1 MIDEGAVL
9 QALSKTEI
17 AELCKIFGVDKS
29 VRLARLIG
37 TEHEL
42 GDLGAPYQTWIER
55 MERFVQTVRP
65 ESYRL
70 EFQPPANEKEIRD
83 EEERLGIRL
92 PESGRICAISGPR
105 HPTRVKRSM
114 KSRKSRPIR
123 APWDGLESSWSM

>member
-29 VRLARLIG
+29 VRKYRDRVAALADHPDCSVEALVRDLPKAKLKTIFDAAKLPIRGKTRREMLARLIG

-65 ESYRL
+65 
-70 EFQPPANEKEIRD
+70 
-83 EEERLGIRL
+83 
-92 PESGRICAISGPR
+92 
-105 HPTRVKRSM
+105 
-114 KSRKSRPIR
+114 
-123 APWDGLESSWSM
+123 